1 MLCVSRKQCKDL
13 FTRSQNLNRTLIRW
27 LTCKRVNNVVIHV
40 SLSLIG
46 KFSQAS
52 PTKLFLS
59 AKEKANR
66 NIKNLLKLSL
76 PGRVSFWLRP
86 SKWPSP
92 LTMINGRP
100 QRLQPPL
107 SLKSKLRNL
116 KSLKMLESGRENATR
131 TEIWLRWV
139 CRCVKRLIS
148 GNEDINSQY

>member
-1 MLCVSRKQCKDL
+1 MLCASLIQCKDL
-13 FTRSQNLNRTLIRW
+13 FTRSQNLNRTLTRW
-27 LTCKRVNNVVIHV
+27 LMCKRVNNVVIHV
-40 SLSLIG
+40 LLSLIG

-76 PGRVSFWLRP
+76 PGRVSFWLRLN
-86 SKWPSP
+86 KWPSRF
-92 LTMINGRP
+92 TMTSGRP
-100 QRLQPPL
+100 QRFQPPQ
-107 SLKSKLRNL
+107 SLKSKSRNL
-116 KSLKMLESGRENATR
+116 KSLKMLESGRENAIS

-139 CRCVKRLIS
+139 YRCVKRSIS